1 MPRPGPTYAIGAASK
16 QTGCHI
22 ETIRY
27 YERIRLL
34 PPPTRSGSGY
44 RRYGLE
50 HLQRLTFVRRA
61 RDLGFTLDEIRRLLR
76 LAERRERS
84 CAQARSLATTH
95 LRDVQARLKDLRA
108 MERVLKDMI
117 AQCADGT
124 LPDCPLIEALFR
136 APETPPTGAE
146 AARSSG
152 SSGTPSRRTAAS
164 RRRSAHG
171 ASERLRTDGVP

>member
-1 MPRPGPTYAIGAASK
+1 MSGSDSIYAIGAVSK

-27 YERIRLL
+27 YERIGLL
-34 PPPTRSGSGY
+34 PSPSRSAGGY

-50 HLQRLTFVRRA
+50 HLKRLTFVRRT

-76 LAERRERS
+76 LADRRERS
-84 CAQARSLATTH
+84 CAQARDLATAH
-95 LRDVQARLKDLRA
+95 LRDVQAKLQDLRV
-108 MERVLKDMI
+108 MERVLKGMI

-136 APETPPTGAE
+136 EPAS
-146 AARSSG
+146 AAG
-152 SSGTPSRRTAAS
+152 
-164 RRRSAHG
+164 
-171 ASERLRTDGVP
+171 LR

>member
-1 MPRPGPTYAIGAASK
+1 MPGSGPTYAIGAASK

-27 YERIRLL
+27 YERIGLL
-34 PPPTRSGSGY
+34 PPPSRSASGY
-44 RRYGLE
+44 RRYGLP
-50 HLQRLTFVRRA
+50 HLKRLTFVRRA

-76 LAERRERS
+76 LADRRERS
-84 CAQARSLATTH
+84 CAQAQDLATAH
-95 LRDVQARLKDLRA
+95 LRDVQAKLKDLRV

-136 APETPPTGAE
+136 APGTPPN
-146 AARSSG
+146 AAG
-152 SSGTPSRRTAAS
+152 AS
-164 RRRSAHG
+164 RS
-171 ASERLRTDGVP
+171 

>member
-1 MPRPGPTYAIGAASK
+1 MPGPGPTYAIGAASK

-27 YERIRLL
+27 YERIGLL
-34 PPPTRSGSGY
+34 PPPARSGSGY

-61 RDLGFTLDEIRRLLR
+61 RDLGFALDEIRRLLR
-76 LAERRERS
+76 LADRRERS
-84 CAQARSLATTH
+84 CAQARDLATAH
-95 LRDVQARLKDLRA
+95 LRDVQAKLRDLRA

-117 AQCADGT
+117 ARCANGT

-136 APETPPTGAE
+136 APDAGVSRATVP
-146 AARSSG
+146 RS
-152 SSGTPSRRTAAS
+152 
-164 RRRSAHG
+164 
-171 ASERLRTDGVP
+171 